1 MPPDDLGAELPPI
14 MPAKGMHEWVLRTF
28 VAADGPLHNEEHGH
42 IADVSLG
49 FLWAETS
56 YNKQGRTV
64 LGLTE
69 QVTFRVS
76 GWQRWRQEQQLS
88 QWFDG
93 VVPDYLITFSA
104 DYWREA
110 DEAEV
115 CALVEHEL
123 YHIGHKRDEFGNPAF
138 TEDGLPKLYIRGHDV
153 EEFVGV
159 VRRYGMGHPGGALAK
174 LVQAANSKPEVSR
187 LQLQHAC
194 GTCLLRLA
202 A

>member
-76 GWQRWRQEQQLS
+76 GWQRWRQEQQLIRNGS
-88 QWFDG
+88 MASCR
-93 VVPDYLITFSA
+93 ITSSRDARTTGARRMRPKSA
-104 DYWREA
+104 HSWSTS
-110 DEAEV
+110 
-115 CALVEHEL
+115 C
-123 YHIGHKRDEFGNPAF
+123 I
-138 TEDGLPKLYIRGHDV
+138 T
-153 EEFVGV
+153 
-159 VRRYGMGHPGGALAK
+159 
-174 LVQAANSKPEVSR
+174 
-187 LQLQHAC
+187 
-194 GTCLLRLA
+194 
-202 A
+202 